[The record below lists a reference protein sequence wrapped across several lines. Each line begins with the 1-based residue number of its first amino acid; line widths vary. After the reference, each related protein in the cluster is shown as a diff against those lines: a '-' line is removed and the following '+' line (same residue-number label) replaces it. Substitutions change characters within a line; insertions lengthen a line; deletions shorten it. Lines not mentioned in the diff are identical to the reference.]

1 MLVGSFNALFQCVSS
16 EIVMIRYS
24 NSLGAML
31 FLVHEKS
38 NVSEQFRILQYREH
52 IWSGFQDTEA
62 HCKHLV
68 PTELLAGEQ
77 LYWPSYKQALVGKKA
92 RLPFHCKPPLVL
104 VFF

>member
-52 IWSGFQDTEA
+52 IWSGSQDTEA

-68 PTELLAGEQ
+68 HKELLAGECSITLIITQ
-77 LYWPSYKQALVGKKA
+77 CPETLSNCVLHAFKA
-92 RLPFHCKPPLVL
+92 
-104 VFF
+104 